1 MIYII
6 YTQFISFLD
15 FLQHACETLKNIYGN
30 RLKVDPI
37 AGDFMNV
44 IPQIG

>member
-1 MIYII
+1 ME
-6 YTQFISFLD
+6 YTPIDVSKD